1 MSTTKILLAKAYKEL
16 FNPKWRHIIYHGGRG
31 SGKSTAAGYS
41 LLLRGRQT
49 KLRILCT
56 REYQNSISD
65 SVHKLLK
72 DLIDKHGFTDYIVQ
86 NDTIRNTIT
95 GTEFIFKGLKKD
107 SQAIKSLEGIDIC
120 WVEEAQSITES
131 SIDILIPTIR
141 KAGSQLIWTFN
152 RLTELDPVYVKLCM
166 RPSDDTY
173 VAKVNSD
180 VLEAIG
186 QLPQVLIDEREKSRK
201 QDEPDLFAH
210 IWLGEPIGQGDTAII
225 PRTAALEAM
234 SRKIEDDGAIII
246 GADIARMGGDRI
258 VFWARKGLKTIKTAT
273 YTKKRTNETSDLLEK
288 FVDDV
293 IRSLPLTKEMTEK
306 QILELIENTEVRIDD
321 TGVGGGVTDDMMNR
335 GYKNILAVNFGAKAI
350 DQDKYPNWISE
361 AWFHM
366 ADIIKEIE
374 LPMDSD
380 LLMEL
385 TTRQWKMD
393 NKGKRRV
400 EGKDDYKKRGFRSPD
415 LADAAIICYAREV
428 EDRRIQFLEF
438 VI

>member
-1 MSTTKILLAKAYKEL
+1 MATTKILLAKAYKEL
-16 FNPKWRHIIYHGGRG
+16 FNLKWRHIIYHGGRG
-31 SGKSTAAGYS
+31 SGKSTATGYA
-41 LLLRGRQT
+41 LLLRGRQG

-65 SVHKLLK
+65 SVHKLLR

-120 WVEEAQSITES
+120 WVEEAQTITEG

-141 KAGSQLIWTFN
+141 KEGSQLIWSFN

-173 VAKVNSD
+173 VGHVNSD

-201 QDEPDLFAH
+201 NDDPDLFAH
-210 IWLGEPIGQGDTAII
+210 IWLGQPIGQGDTAII

-234 SRKIEDDGAIII
+234 NRTIEDDGAIIV

-258 VFWARKGLKTIKTAT
+258 VFWMRKGLKTINTAS
-273 YTKKRTNETSDLLEK
+273 YTKKRTTETCDLLEE
-288 FVDDV
+288 FVGFA
-293 IRSLPLTKEMTEK
+293 KH
-306 QILELIENTEVRIDD
+306 IEIRIDD

-335 GYKNILAVNFGAKAI
+335 GYKNVLAVNFGAKAI
-350 DQDKYPNWISE
+350 DTDKYPNWISE
-361 AWFHM
+361 AWFNM
-366 ADIIKEIE
+366 ADVIKEAE
-374 LPMDSD
+374 LPMGSE

-400 EGKDDYKKRGFRSPD
+400 EGKDEYKKRGFRSPD

-428 EDRRIQFLEF
+428 EDRRVVFFNI
-438 VI
+438 

>member
-1 MSTTKILLAKAYKEL
+1 MATTKILLASAYKQL
-16 FNPKWRHIIYHGGRG
+16 FNLKWRHIIYHGGRG
-31 SGKSTAAGYS
+31 SGKSTATGYA
-41 LLLRGRQT
+41 LLLRGRQG

-120 WVEEAQSITES
+120 WVEEAQTITES

-141 KAGSQLIWTFN
+141 KPGSQLIWTFN
-152 RLTELDPVYVKLCM
+152 RLTELDAVYVKLCM
-166 RPSDDTY
+166 HKSDDTY
-173 VAKVNSD
+173 VGHVNSE

-186 QLPQVLIDEREKSRK
+186 QLPQVLIDEREKSRAN
-201 QDEPDLFAH
+201 DDPDLFAH

-234 SRKIEDDGAIII
+234 NRTIDDDGAIIV

-258 VFWARKGLKTIKTAT
+258 VFWMRKGLKTIKTAS
-273 YTKKRTNETSDLLEK
+273 YTKKRTTETCDLLEE
-288 FVDDV
+288 FVGFAKD
-293 IRSLPLTKEMTEK
+293 
-306 QILELIENTEVRIDD
+306 LEIRIDD

-335 GYKNILAVNFGAKAI
+335 GYKNVLAVNFGAKAI
-350 DQDKYPNWISE
+350 DTDKYPNWISE
-361 AWFHM
+361 AWFNM
-366 ADIIKEIE
+366 AEVIKEAE
-374 LPMDSD
+374 LPMNAD

-400 EGKDDYKKRGFRSPD
+400 EGKDEYKKRGFRSPD

-428 EDRRIQFLEF
+428 EDRRIQFFSL
-438 VI
+438 

>member
-1 MSTTKILLAKAYKEL
+1 MSTTIKLASVYKEL
-16 FNPKWRHIIYHGGRG
+16 FNTKWRHILYHGGRG
-31 SGKSTAAGYS
+31 SGKSTATGYS
-41 LLLRGRQT
+41 LLLRGRQS

-56 REYQNSISD
+56 REYQNSIAD

-72 DLIDKHGFTDYIVQ
+72 DLIDKHGFTDYVVQ
-86 NDTIRNTIT
+86 NDTIRNTLT

-141 KAGSQLIWTFN
+141 KEGSQLIWTFN

-166 RPSDDTY
+166 TPDTDTY
-173 VAKVNSD
+173 VCKVNSD

-186 QLPQVLIDEREKSRK
+186 QLPKTLIDEREKSRRN
-201 QDEPDLFAH
+201 DDPDLFAH
-210 IWLGEPIGQGDTAII
+210 VWLGEPIGQGETAII
-225 PRTAALEAM
+225 SRTAVLEAM
-234 SRKIEDDGAIII
+234 QRKVEDDGQIIV

-258 VFWARKGLKTIKTAT
+258 VFWMRKGLKTLKTKT
-273 YTKKRTNETSDLLEK
+273 YTKLRTTATCDELER
-288 FVDDV
+288 FVDFDKDME
-293 IRSLPLTKEMTEK
+293 I
-306 QILELIENTEVRIDD
+306 RIDD

-335 GYKNILAVNFGAKAI
+335 GYKNIKPVNFGAKAN
-350 DQDKYPNWISE
+350 DEDKYPNWISE

-366 ADIIKEIE
+366 AEIISDVE
-374 LPMDSD
+374 LPFNSD

-400 EGKDDYKKRGFRSPD
+400 ESKDDYKKRGFRSPD

-428 EDRRIQFLEF
+428 SDRRIQILDF
-438 VI
+438 VV

>member
-1 MSTTKILLAKAYKEL
+1 MSTQDIEKIKLAKAYQEL
-16 FNPKWRHIIYHGGRG
+16 FNTKWRHIVYHGGRG
-31 SGKSTAAGYS
+31 SGKSTATAYA
-41 LLLRGRQT
+41 LLLRGRMGQ
-49 KLRILCT
+49 LRVLAT

-86 NDTIRNTIT
+86 NDTIKNTLT

-120 WVEEAQSITES
+120 WVEEAQSITEG

-166 RPSDDTY
+166 HPDKDTF
-173 VAKVNSD
+173 VMRVNSD

-186 QLPQVLIDEREKSRK
+186 QLPQVLIDEREKSRAN
-201 QDEPDLFAH
+201 DDPDLFAH
-210 IWLGEPIGQGDTAII
+210 IWLGEPIGQGDNAII
-225 PRTAALEAM
+225 PRAAALEAM
-234 SRKIEDDGAIII
+234 NRKIEGDGAVIV

-258 VFWARKGLKTIKTAT
+258 VFWMRKGLKTIKTAN
-273 YTKKRTNETSDLLEK
+273 YTKKRTTETCDLLED
-288 FVDDV
+288 FVGQNKD
-293 IRSLPLTKEMTEK
+293 
-306 QILELIENTEVRIDD
+306 IEIRIDD

-335 GYKNILAVNFGAKAI
+335 GYNNILAVNFGAKAI

-361 AWFHM
+361 AWFNM
-366 ADIIKEIE
+366 ADVIKEAE
-374 LPMDSD
+374 LPMDAD

-393 NKGKRRV
+393 SKGKRRV
-400 EGKDDYKKRGFRSPD
+400 ESKDDYKKRGFRSPD
-415 LADAAIICYAREV
+415 IADAAIICYAREV

-438 VI
+438 VV

>member
-1 MSTTKILLAKAYKEL
+1 MATTKILLAKVYKEL
-16 FNPKWRHIIYHGGRG
+16 FNTKWRHIVYHGGRG
-31 SGKSTAAGYS
+31 SGKSTAVAYS

-49 KLRILCT
+49 KLRILAT

-72 DLIDKHGFTDYIVQ
+72 DLIEKHGFTDYIVQ
-86 NDTIRNTIT
+86 NDTIKNTIT

-107 SQAIKSLEGIDIC
+107 SQAIKSLEGIDIA

-166 RPSDDTY
+166 HPSDDTF
-173 VAKVNSD
+173 VARVNSD
-180 VLEAIG
+180 ILESIG
-186 QLPQVLIDEREKSRK
+186 QLPQVLIDEREKSRAN
-201 QDEPDLFAH
+201 DDPDLFAH

-234 SRKIEDDGAIII
+234 NRTIEDDGAVIV

-258 VFWARKGLKTIKTAT
+258 VFWMRKGLKTIANAS
-273 YTKKRTNETSDLLEK
+273 YTKKRTTETCDLLED
-288 FVDDV
+288 FVGFAKD
-293 IRSLPLTKEMTEK
+293 I
-306 QILELIENTEVRIDD
+306 EVRIDD
-321 TGVGGGVTDDMMNR
+321 TGVGGGVTDEMLKR
-335 GYKNILAVNFGAKAI
+335 GYTETKAVNFGSKAI
-350 DQDKYPNWISE
+350 DTDKYPNWISE

-374 LPMDSD
+374 LPMNPD

-415 LADAAIICYAREV
+415 LADAAIICYAAQV
-428 EDRRIQFLEF
+428 DDRRIQFISFL
-438 VI
+438 

>member
-1 MSTTKILLAKAYKEL
+1 MTQKLTTKIKLASVYKEL
-16 FNPKWRHIIYHGGRG
+16 FNAKWRHIVYHGGRG
-31 SGKSTAAGYS
+31 SGKSSAAAYA
-41 LLLRGRQT
+41 LLLRGRQK
-49 KLRILCT
+49 KLRVLAT

-72 DLIDKHGFTDYIVQ
+72 DLIEKHSFTDYIVQ
-86 NDTIRNTIT
+86 NDTIRNTLT

-120 WVEEAQSITES
+120 WVEEAQSVSED
-131 SIDILIPTIR
+131 SIDTLIPTIR

-166 RPSDDTY
+166 HPSDDTY

-180 VLEAIG
+180 TLEAIG

-201 QDEPDLFAH
+201 NDDPDLFAH

-234 SRKIEDDGAIII
+234 NRKAEGDGAIII

-258 VFWARKGLKTIKTAT
+258 VFWKRKGLKTIQTET
-273 YTKKRTNETSDLLEK
+273 HTKLRTTETCDLLEK
-288 FVDDV
+288 FADFNKDLE
-293 IRSLPLTKEMTEK
+293 IR
-306 QILELIENTEVRIDD
+306 VDD
-321 TGVGGGVTDDMMNR
+321 TGVGGGVTDEMMKR

-350 DQDKYPNWISE
+350 DTDKYPNWISE

-366 ADIIKEIE
+366 SSIIKDVE
-374 LPMDSD
+374 LPMNSD

-415 LADAAIICYAREV
+415 LADAAIICFAREV
-428 EDRRIQFLEF
+428 EDRRIKILEF
-438 VI
+438 VV

>member
-1 MSTTKILLAKAYKEL
+1 MTQPTTKIVLAKAYKEL
-16 FNPKWRHIIYHGGRG
+16 FNPKWRHIVYHGGRG
-31 SGKSTAAGYS
+31 SGKSTATGYA

-49 KLRILCT
+49 QLRILCT

-72 DLIDKHGFTDYIVQ
+72 DLIIKHNFGDYIVQ
-86 NDTIRNTIT
+86 NDTIKNTIT

-120 WVEEAQSITES
+120 WVEEAQSITEQ

-141 KAGSQLIWTFN
+141 KEGSQLIWTFN

-166 RPSDDTY
+166 NPDPDTY
-173 VAKVNSD
+173 VCKVNSD

-186 QLPQVLIDEREKSRK
+186 QLPQTLIDEREKSRK
-201 QDEPDLFAH
+201 NDDPDLFAH
-210 IWLGEPIGQGDTAII
+210 IWLGEPIGQGETAII

-234 SRKIEDDGAIII
+234 QRTVEDDGEIIV

-258 VFWARKGLKTIKTAT
+258 VFWKRKGLKTIQTEE
-273 YTKKRTNETSDLLEK
+273 YTKLRTTETCDLLEK
-288 FVDDV
+288 FAGFDKD
-293 IRSLPLTKEMTEK
+293 
-306 QILELIENTEVRIDD
+306 LEIRIDD
-321 TGVGGGVTDDMMNR
+321 TGVGGGVTDDMMKR
-335 GYKNILAVNFGAKAI
+335 GYTNIKPVNFGAKAI
-350 DQDKYPNWISE
+350 NDDKYPNWISE

-366 ADIIKEIE
+366 AEIISEVE
-374 LPMDSD
+374 LPYNSD

-400 EGKDDYKKRGFRSPD
+400 ESKDDYKKRGFRSPD

-428 EDRRIQFLEF
+428 SDRRIQILDF
-438 VI
+438 VV

>member
-1 MSTTKILLAKAYKEL
+1 MLQKKTTSVKLAHVYSEL
-16 FNPKWRHIIYHGGRG
+16 FNTRWRHIVYHGGRG
-31 SGKSTAAGYS
+31 SGKSTAVAYS
-41 LLLRGRQT
+41 LLLRGRQS
-49 KLRILCT
+49 KLRVLAT

-72 DLIDKHGFTDYIVQ
+72 DLIEKHGFTDYVVQ
-86 NDTIRNTIT
+86 NDTIKNRLT

-120 WVEEAQSITES
+120 WIEEAQSVSED
-131 SIDILIPTIR
+131 SIDTLIPTIR

-166 RPSDDTY
+166 KPSDDTY

-180 VLEAIG
+180 TLEAIG
-186 QLPQVLIDEREKSRK
+186 QLPQVLIDEREKSR
-201 QDEPDLFAH
+201 QNDDPDLFAH

-234 SRKIEDDGAIII
+234 SRKIDDDGAIII

-258 VFWARKGLKTIKTAT
+258 VFWKRKGLKTIQTESH
-273 YTKKRTNETSDLLEK
+273 TKLRTTETCDLLER
-288 FVDDV
+288 FADFD
-293 IRSLPLTKEMTEK
+293 KE
-306 QILELIENTEVRIDD
+306 LEIRIDD

-335 GYKNILAVNFGAKAI
+335 GYKNILPVNFGAKAI
-350 DQDKYPNWISE
+350 DTDKYPNWISE

-366 ADIIKEIE
+366 ADVIRKAE
-374 LPMDSD
+374 LPMNSE

-415 LADAAIICYAREV
+415 LADACIICYAREV
-428 EDRRIQFLEF
+428 SDRRIKILEF
-438 VI
+438 VV

>member
-1 MSTTKILLAKAYKEL
+1 MSLPTTKIRLASAYKEL
-16 FNPKWRHIIYHGGRG
+16 FNTKWRHIVYHGGRG
-31 SGKSTAAGYS
+31 SGKSTAVAYA
-41 LLLRGRQT
+41 LLLRGRQG
-49 KLRILCT
+49 KLRVLAT

-86 NDTIRNTIT
+86 NDTIRNTLT

-120 WVEEAQSITES
+120 WVEEAQSVSED
-131 SIDILIPTIR
+131 SIDTLIPTIR

-166 RPSDDTY
+166 HPDADTFIGH
-173 VAKVNSD
+173 VNSD
-180 VLEAIG
+180 TLEKIG

-201 QDEPDLFAH
+201 NDDPDLFAH
-210 IWLGEPIGQGDTAII
+210 IWLGEPIGQGDNAII
-225 PRTAALEAM
+225 PRTAALNAM
-234 SRKIEDDGAIII
+234 QREIEDDGAVIV

-258 VFWARKGLKTIKTAT
+258 VFWMRKGLKTINTAV
-273 YTKKRTNETSDLLEK
+273 YTKKRTTETCDLLED
-288 FVDDV
+288 FVGQMKGFE
-293 IRSLPLTKEMTEK
+293 I
-306 QILELIENTEVRIDD
+306 RIDD
-321 TGVGGGVTDDMMNR
+321 TGVGGGVTDEMMKR
-335 GYKNILAVNFGAKAI
+335 GYTEVKAVNFGAKAN
-350 DQDKYPNWISE
+350 DDDKYPNWISE

-366 ADIIKEIE
+366 AEIMPE
-374 LPMDSD
+374 AQLPMNSE

-400 EGKDDYKKRGFRSPD
+400 ESKDDYKKRGFRSPD
-415 LADAAIICYAREV
+415 LADAAIICYAAQV
-428 EDRRIQFLEF
+428 DDKRISFISL
-438 VI
+438 